1 MNPVSHVN
9 IVFNLY
15 KILDTDNQNSGSLIL
30 DEPTWIYKR
39 KQQRSGLIEHD
50 QIHVLLILNMS

>member
-30 DEPTWIYKR
+30 DEPIWIYKR

-50 QIHVLLILNMS
+50 QIHVFCF